1 MQKVY
6 AQEKDTRT
14 MKFEP
19 AEVPSTCICS
29 NTAAGSA
36 CGCGN
41 ELPLVTAG
49 CEIEGERR
57 FSRLVEGVFEDKVSL
72 I

>member
-1 MQKVY
+1 
-6 AQEKDTRT
+6 

-19 AEVPSTCICS
+19 AEVPSTCICPI
-29 NTAAGSA
+29 TAAGS
-36 CGCGN
+36 GCGN

-49 CEIEGERR
+49 CEIEGERI
-57 FSRLVEGVFEDKVSL
+57 FSRLVEGVFEDKVFL